1 MAKVPRR
8 TIFRPLALMMAM
20 ALAIGWTAWPALAQD
35 SSESAE
41 AATEGSKIALIMDAS
56 DSMSEEDVDG
66 GTRLDAAKRASQQLV
81 DSMPETAQLGMLAY
95 GASESN
101 APDNRERDL
110 MRRITGSVA
119 VRTLMC
125 WPQLSA
131 SIKKN

>member
-95 GASESN
+95 V
-101 APDNRERDL
+101 
-110 MRRITGSVA
+110 RI
-119 VRTLMC
+119 
-125 WPQLSA
+125 
-131 SIKKN
+131 

>member
-20 ALAIGWTAWPALAQD
+20 ALAIGWTAWPSLAQN

-56 DSMSEEDVDG
+56 DSMNEEDVDG

>member
-8 TIFRPLALMMAM
+8 TIFRPLVLMMAM
-20 ALAIGWTAWPALAQD
+20 ALAIGWTAWPALAQN

-56 DSMSEEDVDG
+56 DSMNEEDVDG

-101 APDNRERDL
+101 APDNRERGCQDIDVL
-110 MRRITGSVA
+110 A
-119 VRTLMC
+119 
-125 WPQLSA
+125 QLSA
-131 SIKKN
+131 SIRKN